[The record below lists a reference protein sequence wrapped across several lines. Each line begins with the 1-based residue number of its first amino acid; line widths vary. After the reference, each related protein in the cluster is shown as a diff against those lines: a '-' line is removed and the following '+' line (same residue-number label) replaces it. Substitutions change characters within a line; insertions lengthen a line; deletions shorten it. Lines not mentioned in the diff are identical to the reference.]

1 MDASATL
8 SSPAII
14 RWINDPEVKVSADT
28 QALCSVGE
36 KAFIVFEQEA
46 GSSKGDSWMEIEY
59 AIFFHLA
66 KSCPWAV
73 PGLNFFFPLAISA
86 LSGPP
91 TSLPFFPE
99 NYLQN
104 WFPLLQTNI
113 MGTWGGKKILGCD
126 ELGLSGASKS
136 PLFLFYCLLG
146 SLFFQQLGIM
156 PLPTQSPW
164 SMATFTGYGHHRLSS
179 LCCPCSPSQWAN
191 SHCYQTALALHTR
204 TQLILWRHCMSHTA
218 GDQGPTAQAQVC

>member
-1 MDASATL
+1 
-8 SSPAII
+8 
-14 RWINDPEVKVSADT
+14 VSADT
-28 QALCSVGE
+28 PALCSVGE

-104 WFPLLQTNI
+104 
-113 MGTWGGKKILGCD
+113 
-126 ELGLSGASKS
+126 
-136 PLFLFYCLLG
+136 
-146 SLFFQQLGIM
+146 
-156 PLPTQSPW
+156 
-164 SMATFTGYGHHRLSS
+164 
-179 LCCPCSPSQWAN
+179 
-191 SHCYQTALALHTR
+191 
-204 TQLILWRHCMSHTA
+204 
-218 GDQGPTAQAQVC
+218 

>member
-73 PGLNFFFPLAISA
+73 PGLNFFFLLP
-86 LSGPP
+86 
-91 TSLPFFPE
+91 SLPYPALPPPFHSF
-99 NYLQN
+99 Q
-104 WFPLLQTNI
+104 
-113 MGTWGGKKILGCD
+113 KITFKID
-126 ELGLSGASKS
+126 
-136 PLFLFYCLLG
+136 FHFYK
-146 SLFFQQLGIM
+146 QI
-156 PLPTQSPW
+156 
-164 SMATFTGYGHHRLSS
+164 
-179 LCCPCSPSQWAN
+179 
-191 SHCYQTALALHTR
+191 
-204 TQLILWRHCMSHTA
+204 
-218 GDQGPTAQAQVC
+218 